1 MPRDASRIRLQLPL
15 IDDTGDG
22 SPTASTDTH
31 VCITGNFSWTGFSR
45 SSVRSDCSETTL
57 DAFGNL
63 VKEYTGGKELEMGEI
78 SFDADWSPDALTTTG
93 GRLYAAF
100 KSGLNGDYKIK
111 FPKAGSETA
120 GPIITVPGHV
130 SKFTPMTSVMGD
142 GDESR
147 SRCNI
152 TIKISGAITVTPAS

>member
-1 MPRDASRIRLQLPL
+1 MRDASRVRIQLPT

-22 SPTASTDTH
+22 TPTASTDTH
-31 VCITGNFSWTGFSR
+31 VCLTGNFSWTGFSR
-45 SSVRSDCSETTL
+45 QPVRSDCSENTL

-63 VKEYTGGKELEMGEI
+63 VAAFQAGKEIDMGSI

-100 KSGLNGDYKIK
+100 KSGLTGDYKFK
-111 FPKAGSETA
+111 FPKAVGETT
-120 GPIITVPGHV
+120 GPIITIPGFV
-130 SKFTPMTSVMGD
+130 TNFNPMTNVMGN

-147 SRCNI
+147 SRCNL
-152 TIKISGAITVTPAS
+152 TIKIAGDITITPGS

>member
-1 MPRDASRIRLQLPL
+1 MARDASRIRLQLPL

-22 SPTASTDTH
+22 TPTTSTDTY

-63 VKEYTGGKELEMGEI
+63 VKTFTGGKEIDSGEI

-111 FPKAGSETA
+111 FPAAVGETA

-130 SKFTPMTSVMGD
+130 TKFTPMTSVMGD

-152 TIKISGAITVTPAS
+152 TIKISGAITITAAT